1 MSFCKQVC
9 PWTVKRAREWSTW
22 RGLMIAS
29 ASLVT
34 IFNPVLGLTVA
45 KAVGV
50 VIGAVDVA
58 KDDSIKD

>member
-1 MSFCKQVC
+1 
-9 PWTVKRAREWSTW
+9 
-22 RGLMIAS
+22 MIAT

-58 KDDSIKD
+58 KDDTTQ